1 MYCTCNGKNALK
13 KYAFVMCM
21 YFSFEKG
28 DVFTVLNE
36 MGDQWLW
43 VKSQATGDHGQIH
56 EVLVEDLVSFFYDRE
71 RESRRGREQQGGRER
86 ETVGRGERGE
96 KGESQGERQGES
108 RRGREKR
115 GRMRETEGEWEGD
128 RGRKERVGKGQRER
142 RVGE

>member
-86 ETVGRGERGE
+86 ETVGMGE

>member
-1 MYCTCNGKNALK
+1 
-13 KYAFVMCM
+13 M

-71 RESRRGREQQGGRER
+71 RERAGEGENNREGERER
-86 ETVGRGERGE
+86 
-96 KGESQGERQGES
+96 QW
-108 RRGREKR
+108 
-115 GRMRETEGEWEGD
+115 EWEREERKEKVKERD
-128 RGRKERVGKGQRER
+128 RGRVEEGER
-142 RVGE
+142 REGE

>member
-1 MYCTCNGKNALK
+1 
-13 KYAFVMCM
+13 M

-71 RESRRGREQQGGRER
+71 GENNREGER
-86 ETVGRGERGE
+86 ETVGMGERRGRGE
-96 KGESQGERQGES
+96 KGESQEE
-108 RRGREKR
+108 
-115 GRMRETEGEWEGD
+115 RETGGE
-128 RGRKERVGKGQRER
+128 
-142 RVGE
+142 